1 MLFACDAPYA
11 MTSLSRALT
20 SMTGLLSGTWTDHCL
35 LAPHGAKQQ
44 EVRQVEQ
51 QMYGVSTTA
60 ISTSIKVLSR
70 RNVLERD
77 LTSFANLKIVVT
89 KNAQFASTET
99 TATDT

>member
-1 MLFACDAPYA
+1 

-51 QMYGVSTTA
+51 QMYGVSTKSKQQSLQLSFSLKETFLSEILRA
-60 ISTSIKVLSR
+60 LPISKLSSLKMRSLR
-70 RNVLERD
+70 RQKRPQQIP
-77 LTSFANLKIVVT
+77 K
-89 KNAQFASTET
+89 
-99 TATDT
+99 